1 MEDDSMTAQQ
11 MSDKIVER
19 VVGDAKGVGV
29 SVCEVVEACGPDA
42 RGDFGLEFRRN
53 LLLWGGVSPLFAEA
67 FSLAFEGERIEVGI
81 LPKILVF
88 TEPRWLA
95 LPIAKSVRDYA
106 RPRWLPVTLLPKGRL
121 GQAVAGRSPARLSP
135 Q

>member
-1 MEDDSMTAQQ
+1 MTAQQ
-11 MSDKIVER
+11 MSDNIVER
-19 VVGDAKGVGV
+19 VVGDRKGVGV
-29 SVCEVVEACGPDA
+29 SVCDAVEACGPDA
-42 RGDFGLEFRRN
+42 KGDRALELRTN

-81 LPKILVF
+81 LPRILVF
-88 TEPRWLA
+88 MEPRWLA
-95 LPIAKSVRDYA
+95 LPIARSVRDYA

-121 GQAVAGRSPARLSP
+121 GQAVAGRSPSHLSP

>member
-53 LLLWGGVSPLFAEA
+53 LLLWGGVSPLFA
-67 FSLAFEGERIEVGI
+67 
-81 LPKILVF
+81 
-88 TEPRWLA
+88 
-95 LPIAKSVRDYA
+95 
-106 RPRWLPVTLLPKGRL
+106 
-121 GQAVAGRSPARLSP
+121 
-135 Q
+135 